1 MYRALFSFFF
11 CHGLGLLSVEDIV
24 EKYNGSVKRSCLEDG
39 IVEVSVMCETIS
51 TITDNN

>member
-1 MYRALFSFFF
+1 MEDYKERKAGPWPS
-11 CHGLGLLSVEDIV
+11 LLSVEDIV
-24 EKYNGSVKRSCLEDG
+24 EKYNGSLKRSVREDG